1 MDDRDFS
8 YFHRRLA
15 EEQAA
20 AERSSD
26 PAVQM
31 VHLRLA
37 ERYETYLAQRTGGNG
52 DASKLNGATVPHLM
66 PTKPVTRVKSL

>member
-26 PAVQM
+26 PAVQF
-31 VHLRLA
+31 VHLSLA
-37 ERYETYLAQRTGGNG
+37 ERYETYLAQK
-52 DASKLNGATVPHLM
+52 AA
-66 PTKPVTRVKSL
+66 RVRRLPS

>member
-26 PAVQM
+26 PAVQF
-31 VHLRLA
+31 VHLSLA
-37 ERYETYLAQRTGGNG
+37 ERYETYLAQKSGEGQE
-52 DASKLNGATVPHLM
+52 ASQLNGAAVPHLI
-66 PTKPVTRVKSL
+66 PVPPAKTP